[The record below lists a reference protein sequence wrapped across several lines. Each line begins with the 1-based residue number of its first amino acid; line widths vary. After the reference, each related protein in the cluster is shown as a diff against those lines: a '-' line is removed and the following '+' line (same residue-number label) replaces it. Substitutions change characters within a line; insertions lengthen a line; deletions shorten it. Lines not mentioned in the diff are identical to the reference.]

1 MKTLSFC
8 SLKQV
13 IVTMLILVCSL
24 AMFAQS
30 GTSSDDELSIRNVIQ
45 SAYVDGL
52 QNWGDVE
59 AIRAGFHPTFELL
72 SKNKDNEIQKLP
84 IGQWIEM
91 VETRKAQNPKGPEF
105 LTSAEIL
112 EIDITVDAAS
122 VKLDLIKNEKRIFTD
137 YLLLYK
143 FEEGWRIVGKI
154 YYRIPQ

>member
-1 MKTLSFC
+1 MKTNS
-8 SLKQV
+8 SNSGKRV
-13 IVTMLILVCSL
+13 IVAMLMLVCSS

-30 GTSSDDELSIRNVIQ
+30 GTSSDDEQAIRTVIQ

-52 QNWGDVE
+52 QNWGDIE

-72 SKNKDNEIQKLP
+72 SKTKNNEIQKLP

-91 VETRKAQNPKGPEF
+91 VETRKAQNPDGPEYM
-105 LTSAEIL
+105 TSADIL
-112 EIDITVDAAS
+112 EIDITADAAS
-122 VKLDLIKNEKRIFTD
+122 VKLDLVRNEKRIFTD

-143 FEEGWRIVGKI
+143 FEEGWKIVGKI